1 MSAVVSA
8 LLAGVAVQWLLPWT
22 LRGPSTSPPDRAA
35 RWVVAPE
42 DAQRADARLRILWSV
57 VAGAGITLFVSG
69 PAGLPAGALAASATW
84 VVLGRTEPTAVRRAR
99 EAAERDLPGLVHL
112 LAAALQSGC
121 ATGEAVR
128 LSCEA
133 YPGPAADL
141 VSSVSSR
148 LALGIDVE
156 VAWQP
161 VLADARLAV
170 LGRTMVRAH
179 RSGASVASAVA
190 GLADELGRRSRLGIE
205 ERARAV
211 GVKAAVPL
219 GLCLL
224 PSFVL
229 LGVVPLAVSLMQS
242 LAL

>member
-1 MSAVVSA
+1 MSAFLAAV
-8 LLAGVAVQWLLPWT
+8 LAGLAAQWAVPWAP
-22 LRGPSTSPPDRAA
+22 RPA
-35 RWVVAPE
+35 RPTGAERVV
-42 DAQRADARLRILWSV
+42 DAEGSDARLRLLWSV
-57 VAGAGITLFVSG
+57 AAGTGAALFVSG
-69 PAGLPAGALAASATW
+69 RAGIPLGLVAATATW
-84 VVLGRTEPTAVRRAR
+84 AFLGRLEPTGVRRGR

-112 LAAALQSGC
+112 LAAALEAGC

-128 LSCEA
+128 LVCEA

-141 VSSVSSR
+141 VSSVSPR

-156 VAWQP
+156 GAWRP
-161 VLADARLAV
+161 VLDDAGLAV

-179 RSGASVASAVA
+179 RSGASVASEIAA
-190 GLADELGRRSRLGIE
+190 LADELGRRSRLRVE
-205 ERARAV
+205 ERARSV

-229 LGVVPLAVSLMQS
+229 LGIVPLVVGLMQS
-242 LAL
+242 LSW